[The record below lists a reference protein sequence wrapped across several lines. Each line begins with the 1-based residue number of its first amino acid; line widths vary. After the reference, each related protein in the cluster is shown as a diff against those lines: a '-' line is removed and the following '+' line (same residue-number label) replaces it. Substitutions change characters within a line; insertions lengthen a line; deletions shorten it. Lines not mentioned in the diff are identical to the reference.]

1 MNRLLTWTRLHYLE
15 VAERGEA
22 GDGADSELKEK
33 CDMKNGA
40 EDDSYLTREQQ
51 RLLGGWRDIIDD
63 VAHLCRSL
71 QALPDTCACGQ
82 GASHLGGSCV
92 CCHTTNAEQVPDC
105 PDCDG
110 LLAQLRPQ
118 LDGLTVDTMRFFPVV
133 TDLLQFHA
141 PDTAQA
147 EGVSIERHIAG
158 IVRTFEQLVV
168 AADEFRA
175 GCRASHLDVL
185 KTRATD
191 LLADVNRLDRMLEG
205 SPTSR
210 RLGRQMGVRAR
221 GDRRV

>member
-1 MNRLLTWTRLHYLE
+1 MKN
-15 VAERGEA
+15 VA
-22 GDGADSELKEK
+22 GDEL
-33 CDMKNGA
+33 
-40 EDDSYLTREQQ
+40 YLTRDQQ
-51 RLLGGWRDIIDD
+51 GLLGGWRDIMDD

-71 QALPDTCACGQ
+71 HALPDTCACGQ
-82 GASHLGGSCV
+82 GGSHLGGSCA
-92 CCHTTNAEQVPDC
+92 CCHTTDAEHVPDC
-105 PDCDG
+105 HDCDG

-118 LDGLTVDTMRFFPVV
+118 LDGLTVDTMRFFPMVK
-133 TDLLQFHA
+133 DLLQSHA

-191 LLADVNRLDRMLEG
+191 LLAAVNRLDRKLEG
-205 SPTSR
+205 APMSQR
-210 RLGRQMGVRAR
+210 IGRQMG
-221 GDRRV
+221 